1 MVLSSELRYLMNYLG
16 VIVNYKDKQYAKP
29 IIHGYIYRIDFT
41 NSINWTEPE
50 IPQYLSQEA
59 RKIWYGIVNVVPKN
73 EETIQFWIKKVK
85 RDKKQ
90 YKKCQ
95 FIGDYGNKFIIS
107 KSSIIHSEKNMLN
120 IFNTEKKCW
129 VYFLCSQT

>member
-1 MVLSSELRYLMNYLG
+1 
-16 VIVNYKDKQYAKP
+16 VNYKDKQYAKP

-85 RDKKQ
+85 R
-90 YKKCQ
+90 YKK
-95 FIGDYGNKFIIS
+95 
-107 KSSIIHSEKNMLN
+107 LN